1 MVRYAIRSGYV
12 RSLQNTMLLL
22 SSKIRPRRQSDT
34 RIKCILYQLQPGP
47 SPKCYPI
54 PVRRWRT
61 TEQWSFTMPINITK
75 HMLVYVLHVLSTV
88 SREGTAPRQS
98 EPGCMRSTR
107 GQLSISLALNSI
119 LVTVLSNKPHLSPD
133 AIRWRRHWSQY
144 CLASLKCSGSIHRYS
159 SIHNSS
165 HPLPMRQSENFRQSS
180 PVALRVLN

>member
-1 MVRYAIRSGYV
+1 
-12 RSLQNTMLLL
+12 MLLL

-107 GQLSISLALNSI
+107 GQLSSSLALNSI